1 MTRLMRLM
9 RLMRLVGM
17 MQPRRLL
24 RGVAYL
30 VVPGELALLVCL
42 MAGLRPPAPVLAAA
56 EAAVLLL
63 LTAEAAVFL
72 RLWLREGRTPREA
85 VRELVPRPVLRLAG
99 HELRLIWSL
108 LLWAARRRSG
118 AGPGE
123 QVFGHARDQAGLLL
137 GLGFV
142 CVVETVAMSYLLSPW
157 PVLHAVVLV
166 LDVYTVLF
174 VVGLHAASATRPHTL
189 SEHTL
194 RLRQAAHVDVRI
206 PLERIA
212 SVSYELLFTHDG
224 KEDGV
229 LNLAVGSQTSLTLT
243 LSEPVE
249 SVGLLGGTRRVHTV
263 RCHADDAR
271 SLLQAVTR
279 ARGALPPPRGRPAS

>member
-1 MTRLMRLM
+1 MRPGWLGWM
-9 RLMRLVGM
+9 R
-17 MQPRRLL
+17 QPRRLL

-30 VVPGELALLVCL
+30 VVPGELTLLVCL
-42 MAGLRPPAPVLAAA
+42 LAGLRPPAPVLAAG

-72 RLWLREGRTPREA
+72 RLWRREGRTPREA
-85 VRELVPRPVLRLAG
+85 VRELVPQPVLRLAG
-99 HELRLIWSL
+99 HELRLMWSL

-118 AGPGE
+118 PGPGE

-142 CVVETVAMSYLLSPW
+142 CVVETVAMSYLLRPW
-157 PVLHAVVLV
+157 PVLHAVVLA

-194 RLRQAAHVDVRI
+194 RLRRATHVDLRI

-212 SVSYELLFTHDG
+212 SASYELLSAHDG

-229 LNLAVGSQTSLTLT
+229 LDLPVGSQTSLTFT

-279 ARGALPPPRGRPAS
+279 ARSSLPPPRGGPPS